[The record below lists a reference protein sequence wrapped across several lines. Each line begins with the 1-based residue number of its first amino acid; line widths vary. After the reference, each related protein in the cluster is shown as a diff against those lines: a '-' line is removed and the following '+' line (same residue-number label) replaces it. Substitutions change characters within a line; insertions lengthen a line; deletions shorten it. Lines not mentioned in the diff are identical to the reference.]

1 MLMEKLYLIVLMV
14 VLGLCFGSF
23 VNAAVWRIKHKKDLV
38 RARSQC
44 VHCKHT
50 LAWYDLIP
58 VVSWV
63 ILRAKCRNCKKPIS
77 IQYPIVELA
86 VAALFVVSYLF
97 WPFALNGL
105 NKWVLFGLW
114 LISGVILAILFIYD
128 LKWLVLSNKLTY
140 PLIVIG
146 LIAASLR
153 LVTAQDFSTVA
164 FNIGFSVLVLAGVY
178 LLIFIWSRGKWIG
191 FGDVKLC
198 LALGLLL
205 ANWQLAL
212 ICLFLANLLG
222 CAVVLPGMAMNKLT
236 RTSHIPF
243 GPFLIIGF
251 IIAGLWGQQLIDWY
265 ISLTLIGVTT
275 SQVI

>member
-1 MLMEKLYLIVLMV
+1 MEKTYLVILMIL
-14 VLGLCFGSF
+14 LGLCFGSF

-44 VHCKHT
+44 THCRHT

-58 VVSWV
+58 VVSWI
-63 ILRAKCRNCKKPIS
+63 ILRGKCRNCKKPIS
-77 IQYPIVELA
+77 VQYPLVEIA
-86 VAALFVVSYLF
+86 VALLFVASYLF
-97 WPFALNGL
+97 WPFALIGL
-105 NKWVLFGLW
+105 TEWVIFGLW
-114 LISGVILAILFIYD
+114 LVSCVILAILFIYD
-128 LKWLVLSNKLTY
+128 FKWLILPNSLTY
-140 PLIVIG
+140 PLIVVGI
-146 LIAASLR
+146 ISAVLR
-153 LVTAQDFSTVA
+153 LITAQDFSTVA
-164 FNIGFSVLVLAGVY
+164 FNVGFSVLALAGTY

-212 ICLFLANLLG
+212 MCLFLANLLG
-222 CAVVLPGMAMNKLT
+222 CVMVVPGMATHKLK

-243 GPFLIIGF
+243 GPFLILGF

-265 ISLTLIGVTT
+265 LSITLIGVTT
-275 SQVI
+275 NQVI

>member
-1 MLMEKLYLIVLMV
+1 MEKTYLVALMIL
-14 VLGLCFGSF
+14 LGLCFGSF

-44 VHCKHT
+44 THCRHT

-58 VVSWV
+58 VVSWI
-63 ILRAKCRNCKKPIS
+63 ILRGKCRNCKKPIS
-77 IQYPIVELA
+77 VQYPLVEIA
-86 VAALFVVSYLF
+86 VALLFVASYLF
-97 WPFALNGL
+97 WPFALIGL
-105 NKWVLFGLW
+105 TEWVIFGLW
-114 LISGVILAILFIYD
+114 LVSCVILAILFIYD
-128 LKWLVLSNKLTY
+128 FKWLILPNSLTY
-140 PLIVIG
+140 PLIVVGI
-146 LIAASLR
+146 ISAVLR
-153 LVTAQDFSTVA
+153 LITAQDFSTVA
-164 FNIGFSVLVLAGVY
+164 FNVGFSVLALAGTY

-212 ICLFLANLLG
+212 MCLFLANLLG
-222 CAVVLPGMAMNKLT
+222 CVMVVPGMATHKLK

-243 GPFLIIGF
+243 GPFLILGF

-265 ISLTLIGVTT
+265 LSITLIGVTT
-275 SQVI
+275 NQVI